1 MQPSE
6 TSSAATILRSGI
18 EDLEPNCWVLSVFDL
33 LGCYSSGR
41 TEEEAVARAERRVR
55 RYFNWL
61 AKKDGNP
68 APFEESVRVM
78 IAERVETRPWPKD
91 PAIPVHAFFED
102 DGRPLRPWDLD
113 MAQRLLEWNRQDFLL
128 LAGALLP
135 DSLSRVENAP
145 GWKTLDG
152 LLNHVWET
160 ENGILKR
167 MGSLVDPADMPG
179 DAMGRLQVIRAE
191 FQESLPKWA
200 EEDILVEDLGEKWSP
215 RKALRRALW
224 HERYHIEQLEEL
236 SKTIP

>member
-1 MQPSE
+1 LK
-6 TSSAATILRSGI
+6 TTAGRSGRGTWTW
-18 EDLEPNCWVLSVFDL
+18 PSACW
-33 LGCYSSGR
+33 SGI
-41 TEEEAVARAERRVR
+41 ARIFFSLPERCFRI
-55 RYFNWL
+55 
-61 AKKDGNP
+61 
-68 APFEESVRVM
+68 PF
-78 IAERVETRPWPKD
+78 
-91 PAIPVHAFFED
+91 H
-102 DGRPLRPWDLD
+102 
-113 MAQRLLEWNRQDFLL
+113 
-128 LAGALLP
+128 
-135 DSLSRVENAP
+135 
-145 GWKTLDG
+145 G

-236 SKTIP
+236 IKTIP